1 MLKNPAEHEKETSSA
16 KFMTFLA
23 KFVPATRCLCQLLPE
38 SSGG

>member
-1 MLKNPAEHEKETSSA
+1 MLKNPAEHEKDTFA

-23 KFVPATRCLCQLLPE
+23 TFVPATRCLWQLLPE